1 MRPAVNAGAI
11 IVNQDGVRFM
21 NETGG
26 YWEAR
31 KIWALPQKQAWVVF
45 GDPVLAADKRLPG
58 LIAAG
63 SIVTAVDANA
73 LEMKTGINGK
83 ALTDTIAAYTKLAET
98 GKDPDFGRGN
108 VKPAFG
114 GKLYAAPISPM
125 IQGTFGG
132 VKTNAQTEALR
143 PDGSVIPGLY
153 AVGECAASGLRG
165 LNPQTANAVFGSI
178 AGRQAAA
185 WAKTAL

>member
-1 MRPAVNAGAI
+1 MAQRG
-11 IVNQDGVRFM
+11 RH
-21 NETGG
+21 
-26 YWEAR
+26 
-31 KIWALPQKQAWVVF
+31 
-45 GDPVLAADKRLPG
+45 
-58 LIAAG
+58 
-63 SIVTAVDANA
+63 
-73 LEMKTGINGK
+73 
-83 ALTDTIAAYTKLAET
+83 LTIFV
-98 GKDPDFGRGN
+98 GFGRAN

-114 GKLYAAPISPM
+114 GSLYAAPISPM